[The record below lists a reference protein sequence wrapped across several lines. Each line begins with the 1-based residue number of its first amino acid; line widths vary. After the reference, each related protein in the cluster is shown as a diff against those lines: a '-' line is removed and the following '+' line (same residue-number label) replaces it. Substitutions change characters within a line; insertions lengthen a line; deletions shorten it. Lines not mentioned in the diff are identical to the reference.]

1 MNLKWD
7 KMEYANGE
15 VAEFEGK
22 KLAIIYARRGEVRAY
37 VGNKRLPDSKSKSEA
52 LKQILDEI
60 NVQGKLF

>member
-1 MNLKWD
+1 
-7 KMEYANGE
+7 MEYANGE
-15 VAEFEGK
+15 VTEYEGV

-60 NVQGKLF
+60 NIQGRLF